1 MINEMMAEC
10 CGGDGNPD
18 LNKMKVFMEKCG
30 KQDFSKKELATMCQ
44 ATRFSLEKHFC
55 GPESKPDAK
64 QLKQFMKVFME
75 DCECCA
81 ASKFDEKIL

>member
-1 MINEMMAEC
+1 MMNEAMKQC
-10 CGGDGNPD
+10 CGEDGKPD
-18 LNKMKVFMEKCG
+18 FGKMKRFMEECG
-30 KQDFSKKELATMCQ
+30 NVNFGDHEIETMKQ
-44 ATRFSLEKHFC
+44 FC
-55 GPESKPDAK
+55 GQEGIPDAK